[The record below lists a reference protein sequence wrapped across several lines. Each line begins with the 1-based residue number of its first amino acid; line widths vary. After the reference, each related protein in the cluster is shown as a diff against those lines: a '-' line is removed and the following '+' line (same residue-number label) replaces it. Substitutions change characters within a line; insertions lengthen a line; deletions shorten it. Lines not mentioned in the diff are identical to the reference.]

1 MRNPVYTNAFKKDVK
16 LAKKR
21 SLDMAALRF
30 VMTEIACEK
39 SLAAKYRNHKLTG
52 NWKEHWE
59 CHISPDWLLVYKL
72 QGDDVIFERTGSH
85 SDLF

>member
-1 MRNPVYTNAFKKDVK
+1 MLKPVYTNAFKKDIK

-21 SLDMAALRF
+21 CLDMAALRF

-52 NWKEHWE
+52 NW
-59 CHISPDWLLVYKL
+59 
-72 QGDDVIFERTGSH
+72 
-85 SDLF
+85 